1 MLSAYQNFTEEERN
15 YNHQPITE
23 SFYRQHYKWRVN
35 SVFYVISYD
44 IPDNRRRNQL
54 AKVLKGFGM
63 RVQYSVFEA
72 HLTRSQFEQMKH
84 AVESVIDTTEDSV
97 RYYALCSTCTTRIE
111 VPALGEVTSDPE
123 TIVV

>member
-1 MLSAYQNFTEEERN
+1 M
-15 YNHQPITE
+15 
-23 SFYRQHYKWRVN
+23 
-35 SVFYVISYD
+35 FYVISYD
-44 IPDNRRRNQL
+44 ISDNRRRNQL
-54 AKVLKGFGM
+54 AKVLKGFGT

-72 HLTRSQFEQMKH
+72 HLNPTQYEDLKR
-84 AVESVIDTTEDSV
+84 AVARVVDVSEDSV